1 MDIDGLLVREQV
13 ENLLASGVRWRVS
26 FCGMHEQIEEGSG
39 LASFPQVVLSE
50 VPTSAAIRKLRRGS
64 KSRPTY
70 AFARL
75 VEDESGRLL
84 DVEEG

>member
-1 MDIDGLLVREQV
+1 MDVNGLLVREQV
-13 ENLLASGVRWRVS
+13 ESLLASGIRWRVS
-26 FCGMHEQIEEGSG
+26 LCGMHEQIEEGSR
-39 LASFPQVVLSE
+39 LASFPQSILSE
-50 VPTSAAIRKLRRGS
+50 FPTPAAIRKLRRGGN
-64 KSRPTY
+64 SRPTY